1 MTRDT
6 ITTEK
11 NYPVIIADLAIV
23 LRLLSPVII
32 SDSAVVKPAFVKREI
47 DWNEAFSFVIPV
59 ILKRIQ

>member
-11 NYPVIIADLAIV
+11 KYPVIIADLAIV

-32 SDSAVVKPAFVKREI
+32 SDSAVVKPAFVKRDI
-47 DWNEAFSFVIPV
+47 AWN
-59 ILKRIQ
+59 